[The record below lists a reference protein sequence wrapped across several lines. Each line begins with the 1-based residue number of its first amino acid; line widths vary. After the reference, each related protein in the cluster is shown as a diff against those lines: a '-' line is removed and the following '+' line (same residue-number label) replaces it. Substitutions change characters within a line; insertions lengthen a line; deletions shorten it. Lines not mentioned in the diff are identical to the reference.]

1 MAMFNSKLLNIVE
14 LSEGTMIHPSSW
26 AKKTWIGI
34 AYPSLVIIAI
44 QVTNQF
50 QAHSGPLRHS
60 ALTVWRIRFEK
71 WCGSHSCHC
80 KHLVGGAITIL
91 KNMSS
96 SMGRMTSHIL
106 WKVKNVWNHQ
116 AVIFCRLPMLCPAS
130 FCVFREIC
138 RLQVGIAK

>member
-1 MAMFNSKLLNIVE
+1 MAMFNSKLLNIVK

-71 WCGSHSCHC
+71 
-80 KHLVGGAITIL
+80 
-91 KNMSS
+91 
-96 SMGRMTSHIL
+96 
-106 WKVKNVWNHQ
+106 
-116 AVIFCRLPMLCPAS
+116 
-130 FCVFREIC
+130 
-138 RLQVGIAK
+138 